1 MKYGTLTDAL
11 HDCNVGYD
19 TLPLALEAYA
29 KGPPEPKGTL
39 FLSILLDTF
48 PHFFF
53 QRINVAIGKATD
65 TRKKLS
71 VKNLFLGGEL
81 FLCLFFSDN

>member
-53 QRINVAIGKATD
+53 QRINVAIGKI
-65 TRKKLS
+65 S
-71 VKNLFLGGEL
+71 VKCKETADTSEEVRLHN
-81 FLCLFFSDN
+81 